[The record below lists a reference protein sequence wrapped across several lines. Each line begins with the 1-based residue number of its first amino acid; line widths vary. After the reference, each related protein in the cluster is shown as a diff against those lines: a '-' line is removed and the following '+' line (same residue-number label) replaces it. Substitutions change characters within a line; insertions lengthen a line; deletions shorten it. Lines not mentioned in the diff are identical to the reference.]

1 MLEAPGRIKRG
12 RGPFIATSRLP
23 PYHHQGEH
31 FSRQVFKALLT
42 SNVGFGVLDR
52 RFRYRLVNEALAGM
66 HRIPAE
72 AHLGETLRSMTGN
85 GNATVKI
92 ERSFDAVFDTGE
104 VVRSVELIGSVPR
117 RSEGVHWTG
126 THFPIRDGR
135 GKIKEVGVIVVE
147 VGSGIHNRSA
157 IGANKRLLQKL
168 VLDTSRI
175 QELATRLLLLDG
187 CSLIRADSERT
198 KNRVTET
205 LGRFESQS
213 ENGSSVTLSDREREI
228 VRLLANGVS
237 NKEISAALGISVKTV
252 ECHRSRV
259 FLKLKLQSVATL
271 VRYAIRNH
279 IVEP

>member
-1 MLEAPGRIKRG
+1 MLKKTGARKAGKG
-12 RGPFIATSRLP
+12 SLIAISTLP
-23 PYHHQGEH
+23 PYHHQGAH
-31 FSRQVFKALLT
+31 FSRQVFEGLLT
-42 SNVGFGVLDR
+42 SNVGFAVLDR
-52 RFRYRLVNEALAGM
+52 RFRYRFVNEALAAM

-157 IGANKRLLQKL
+157 TGANMRLLQKL
-168 VLDTSRI
+168 VRDTSRT
-175 QELATRLLLLDG
+175 QELASRLLLLNG
-187 CSLIRADSERT
+187 CSLFRADSEWVLNGVT
-198 KNRVTET
+198 KTP
-205 LGRFESQS
+205 GRFESQS
-213 ENGSSVTLSDREREI
+213 EDGSSVTLSHREREI
-228 VRLLANGVS
+228 VRLLANGVP

-259 FLKLKLQSVATL
+259 FLKLKLDSFASL

-279 IVEP
+279 IVEL